1 MNQKLHLE
9 LEHQS
14 NLMKENKNQIENLK
28 FELKQIKKQEKLQ
41 KKEDCKNVNQEGQI
55 KLFELKV
62 KKMNQENTNLNK
74 TIDKIQKLL
83 DFEKNTMKHVK
94 EELEEQIET
103 LTKELELA
111 SVKSRSLILPEQ
123 TQQSAELISKVE
135 RLEMQLKEAMESEVA
150 QRNSTR
156 DLERQVE
163 VESNNSRLVQDQY
176 SSLKQM

>member
-1 MNQKLHLE
+1 
-9 LEHQS
+9 
-14 NLMKENKNQIENLK
+14 
-28 FELKQIKKQEKLQ
+28 
-41 KKEDCKNVNQEGQI
+41 
-55 KLFELKV
+55 
-62 KKMNQENTNLNK
+62 
-74 TIDKIQKLL
+74 
-83 DFEKNTMKHVK
+83 MKHVK

-111 SVKSRSLILPEQ
+111 SVKSRSVILPEQ

>member
-1 MNQKLHLE
+1 
-9 LEHQS
+9 
-14 NLMKENKNQIENLK
+14 
-28 FELKQIKKQEKLQ
+28 
-41 KKEDCKNVNQEGQI
+41 
-55 KLFELKV
+55 
-62 KKMNQENTNLNK
+62 
-74 TIDKIQKLL
+74 
-83 DFEKNTMKHVK
+83 MKHVK

>member
-1 MNQKLHLE
+1 
-9 LEHQS
+9 
-14 NLMKENKNQIENLK
+14 
-28 FELKQIKKQEKLQ
+28 
-41 KKEDCKNVNQEGQI
+41 
-55 KLFELKV
+55 
-62 KKMNQENTNLNK
+62 
-74 TIDKIQKLL
+74 
-83 DFEKNTMKHVK
+83 MKHVK

-156 DLERQVE
+156 DFERQVE

>member
-1 MNQKLHLE
+1 
-9 LEHQS
+9 
-14 NLMKENKNQIENLK
+14 
-28 FELKQIKKQEKLQ
+28 
-41 KKEDCKNVNQEGQI
+41 
-55 KLFELKV
+55 
-62 KKMNQENTNLNK
+62 
-74 TIDKIQKLL
+74 
-83 DFEKNTMKHVK
+83 MKHVK

-176 SSLKQM
+176 SSLKQMYDDLKKSYHLVVSSMETPAERDDAEEQLRT